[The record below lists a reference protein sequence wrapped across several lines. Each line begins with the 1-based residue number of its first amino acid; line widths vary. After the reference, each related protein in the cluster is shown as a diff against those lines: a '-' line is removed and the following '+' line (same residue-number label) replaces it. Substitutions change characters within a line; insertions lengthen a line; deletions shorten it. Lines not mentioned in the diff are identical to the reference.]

1 MPPLH
6 PSFLLAS
13 KNIALRAVGSM
24 NPAIPASNN
33 RIGLAITILLISKP
47 AETRFVIEIL
57 VNYEPE
63 S

>member
-1 MPPLH
+1 
-6 PSFLLAS
+6 
-13 KNIALRAVGSM
+13 M
-24 NPAIPASNN
+24 NPEIPASNN